1 MKHLAILMVPVALLA
16 MMANTAVGETA
27 ASIRSPQL
35 GGVFEEQSRQI
46 RLIEGIAGAASLGR
60 VVAIN
65 TPVEQAWLAPQ
76 AKRAIVR
83 LGGEAP
89 RLALI
94 DWRNEVIVVGAEL
107 LPASADAVSFSPSG
121 GVFALLGS
129 NRVQVWL
136 IEAGII
142 RLAWSADVP
151 DATAVAVDDGASTVA
166 IFGAGQVSIMDA
178 SGRNFPLQAMDAF
191 GAMSFGYGSKQLAIA
206 EANSA
211 KVTIFSDVFGGA
223 SGEVAWDGGG
233 ERITDIGFS
242 GDNRQLVIATNTEQ
256 GGRVRIAN
264 LNGVK
269 QPFVVDTP
277 VQIANLLPAQGNAV
291 FQLTSLAKGIIYL
304 IDADSDEPHLIAVPG
319 VDAGV
324 VNE

>member
-1 MKHLAILMVPVALLA
+1 MKHLTILMVPAALMA
-16 MMANTAVGETA
+16 MMASTAVGETA

-60 VVAIN
+60 VVA
-65 TPVEQAWLAPQ
+65 TGAPVEQAWLAPQ
-76 AKRAIVR
+76 AKRALVR
-83 LGGEAP
+83 LGGDAP

-94 DWRNEVIVVGAEL
+94 DWRNEVTIAGSDV
-107 LPASADAVSFSPSG
+107 LPSNADAIAFSPSG
-121 GVFALLGS
+121 VAFALLAS
-129 NRVQVWL
+129 NKVQVWS
-136 IEAGII
+136 IDAGLI
-142 RLAWSADVP
+142 RLVWSADAP
-151 DATAVAVDDGASTVA
+151 DSTAVAVDDGASTVA
-166 IFGAGQVSIMDA
+166 MFGAGQLFIVDA
-178 SGRNFPLQAMDAF
+178 SGRNMPLQAMDAF

-211 KVTIFSDVFGGA
+211 KVTIFSDVLGGA
-223 SGEVAWDGGG
+223 SGEVVWDNGG
-233 ERITDIGFS
+233 ERITDLSFS

-256 GGRVRIAN
+256 GGRVRVAA
-264 LNGVK
+264 LGGAK
-269 QPFVVDTP
+269 QFVVDTP

-319 VDAGV
+319 IDSGV